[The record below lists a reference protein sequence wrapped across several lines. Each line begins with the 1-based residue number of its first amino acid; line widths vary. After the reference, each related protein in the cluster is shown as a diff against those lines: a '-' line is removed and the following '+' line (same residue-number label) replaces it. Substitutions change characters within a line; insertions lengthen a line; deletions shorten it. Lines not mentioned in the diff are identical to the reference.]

1 MSEVYDMCRAIKINS
16 LHFALNPQDCWHTV
30 DKELSDIVNSNKWQE
45 IKFMDDTGTAINQ
58 MIETVPADM
67 GGIYIF
73 FLKPDIVPTI
83 HKYILYVG
91 RVQLT
96 QYQNLRKRLREYV
109 TDTRGDIEVMRET
122 WGKELYIRYLP
133 LTDNNLIKSLEK
145 ELIRVIVPPCN
156 TDYPGVLNKAT
167 SSAF

>member
-1 MSEVYDMCRAIKINS
+1 M
-16 LHFALNPQDCWHTV
+16 
-30 DKELSDIVNSNKWQE
+30 
-45 IKFMDDTGTAINQ
+45 
-58 MIETVPADM
+58 
-67 GGIYIF
+67 
-73 FLKPDIVPTI
+73 
-83 HKYILYVG
+83 G

-109 TDTRGDIEVMRET
+109 TDTRGDIEFMRET